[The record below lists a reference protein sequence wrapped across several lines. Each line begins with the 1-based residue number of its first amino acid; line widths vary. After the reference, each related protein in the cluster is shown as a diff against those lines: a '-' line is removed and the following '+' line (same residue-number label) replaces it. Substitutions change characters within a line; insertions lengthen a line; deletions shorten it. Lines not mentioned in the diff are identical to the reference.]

1 MKHKIIE
8 GSGNVFADLDLP
20 NPEECLKKSDIVY
33 QIAKAIKDRHLTQ
46 EEAAKLL
53 GIDQPKVSALLN
65 GRFYS
70 FSLSRLLRFLD
81 ILGKRIK
88 YSFEDKDCDLQPSP
102 LNILSAKSGRK
113 TTSCR

>member
-1 MKHKIIE
+1 MKNKIIE
-8 GSGNVFADLDLP
+8 GSGNVFADLNLP
-20 NPEECLKKSDIVY
+20 NSEECLKKSDIVY

-81 ILGKRIK
+81 LLGKQIK
-88 YSFEDKDCDLQPSP
+88 YSFEDKDCNPKSP
-102 LNILSAKSGRK
+102 PLGTLSTKPKRK
-113 TTSCR
+113 TASCI

>member
-53 GIDQPKVSALLN
+53 GIGQPKVSSLLN

-88 YSFEDKDCDLQPSP
+88 YSFEDKDCNIKSP
-102 LNILSAKSGRK
+102 PIDISAAKPNRK
-113 TTSCR
+113 IASCR